1 MLITFFFKV
10 QTLHAL
16 TDSNRVLREE
26 RDQYSTELAELKEKL
41 GQIETQTIVPLREE
55 NKRLQLQIEAN
66 SVEIT
71 GLNRECTMWRNR
83 VTEMTEK
90 MNKTNSDE
98 LKDLKKTLNK
108 EREEYNKTLEALRS
122 IKQEKTKLEEQVC
135 LFN

>member
-1 MLITFFFKV
+1 M

>member
-1 MLITFFFKV
+1 M

-26 RDQYSTELAELKEKL
+26 RDQYATELAELKEKL
-41 GQIETQTIVPLREE
+41 SQIETQSIVPLREE

-122 IKQEKTKLEEQVC
+122 VKQEKTKLEEQVR
-135 LFN
+135 LSN